1 MRKIKGLDRLED
13 LIKSYKQINGQ
24 SKSPSQV
31 SASTWCT
38 SLVSL
43 LPLLVDR
50 IEYLTGSRLH
60 SLSLSSRPHTQ
71 MSRISSWSIIPT
83 CLRTPESY
91 EWSSWVPRM
100 QGSQHSP
107 TSCWAEKYAAFLTTP
122 HTLFI
127 SHFLLCLHFPRG
139 TWDLTWDFFVSGRC
153 SLSPRR
159 CTPLAAELWGSS
171 QRKRPRWWVP
181 AKVVQQTG
189 QRVKLRGSPL
199 LLDLKKKCLDLPHCG
214 KGSILFL

>member
-91 EWSSWVPRM
+91 EWFSWVPRM

-107 TSCWAEKYAAFLTTP
+107 TSCWAEKYAAFLTPQHPFHLSLLTVP
-122 HTLFI
+122 SFIFLEGPGTSLGTFLFPAGVP
-127 SHFLLCLHFPRG
+127 CLQEGAHHSLPSSGGHHRERG
-139 TWDLTWDFFVSGRC
+139 PGGGYL
-153 SLSPRR
+153 
-159 CTPLAAELWGSS
+159 
-171 QRKRPRWWVP
+171 QR
-181 AKVVQQTG
+181 
-189 QRVKLRGSPL
+189 
-199 LLDLKKKCLDLPHCG
+199 
-214 KGSILFL
+214 